1 MPATFANGKV
11 CYIEMPATDIQWSAR
26 FYQEVFG
33 WRLRQRGDG
42 HTAFDDT
49 TGEVSG
55 TWVSGRPPAAT
66 PGLMLYIMV
75 DNIRTTIA
83 AITDHGCEIVQPL
96 GADAPELT
104 ARFRDP
110 GGNVIGLYQQPD
122 DPVRR

>member
-1 MPATFANGKV
+1 MPPTLANGKV
-11 CYIEMPATDIQWSAR
+11 CYIEMPATDIQRSAN

-55 TWVSGRPPAAT
+55 TWVRGRPPGAT

-75 DNIRTTIA
+75 DDIRTTIA
-83 AITDHGCEIVQPL
+83 AIIAHGCEIVQPL

-104 ARFRDP
+104 ARFLDP

-122 DPVRR
+122 DPVRH